1 MAEYYA
7 PYQWRQENDSE
18 RCGPVRPPGISSVFR
33 NVQRRREY
41 ENNKTHR
48 IYNNESRPC
57 GPTSSGLRESTTVNR
72 THSRQEYY
80 TPAKQRRY
88 NVESNQTVSSRYQ
101 GQQPQEKH
109 RQRLTSRDTNT
120 TPMSNSRT
128 GYKQKRLDV
137 TPSRLNNKLAGQDRN
152 RSNRQKDTSYL
163 PAKAAQPHHD
173 KPKPLR
179 VKGKPITLQ
188 RAPLSSTGRDAQ
200 DIRRRAIGQ
209 EQPCSSHTVPTQ
221 PSQSTRQPSPKQT
234 PPRVK
239 RNNSVKRPWRNAKLT
254 RTPDSE
260 DCDSDEDNN
269 AGLTRSTE
277 YNYGAAPQ
285 EEENTE
291 IQRHSL
297 TNGRALQEGNA
308 DDASSSDS
316 SASDAES
323 HHSGSSGSSSSGSS
337 ATPSASSSSDS
348 SDSSDSEDEVA
359 LPEEHKSNS
368 QRAASTKKASLTT
381 AAVAATKGSSPTV
394 ATTSRQVHGI
404 GKGSSGTRTRE
415 HVGVLP
421 RKQMSNQRNTHRKP
435 QSGSNSALASEQST
449 RPTVTTQTKVT
460 SPAKPGE
467 THSRSTP
474 PGPRTAMQTPHHK
487 HRARGQA
494 ARTTPQ
500 WKRKP
505 GVVNGQEVPNGEKP
519 KLDTQQTT
527 PDLRVLSNNQAQDI
541 KCRWVASVQ
550 VEESSQK
557 AAEAALKEISSNL
570 RSPAKPMEA
579 EPLETIETIETTDAC
594 RHLTSITEPRE
605 EETIETIETSDACRH
620 LASITEPREEEPLC
634 PTEASSQLLPFDD
647 SDSTVAV
654 VSLQCMRDMCNTT
667 IKKNTSDEPA
677 EQPPQDEVPKY
688 QNHSELPHES
698 PDETV
703 YDILR
708 YIDVVPAPATA
719 DNVVLYQGAMQ
730 QQHSTSPRLIGSERS
745 RETTEV
751 PAAR

>member
-1 MAEYYA
+1 MCSHRAQEDHSSFSLGNMTEYYA

-18 RCGPVRPPGISSVFR
+18 RCGSVRPPGIPSVFR

-41 ENNKTHR
+41 ENNKTRR
-48 IYNNESRPC
+48 IYNKASRPC
-57 GPTSSGLRESTTVNR
+57 GPTSPGLRESTTVNR
-72 THSRQEYY
+72 THSRQEYPFY
-80 TPAKQRRY
+80 TPAKQRRSS
-88 NVESNQTVSSRYQ
+88 VESNQTVSSRYQ
-101 GQQPQEKH
+101 GQQPQEKRLRLDRGADDC

-128 GYKQKRLDV
+128 GYKHKRLDV
-137 TPSRLNNKLAGQDRN
+137 TPSRLNNKPAGQDRN

-179 VKGKPITLQ
+179 VKGKPITVQ
-188 RAPLSSTGRDAQ
+188 RAPLSSTGLDAQ

-209 EQPCSSHTVPTQ
+209 EQHCSSHTVPTQ
-221 PSQSTRQPSPKQT
+221 PSQSRQPSPKQT
-234 PPRVK
+234 PPR
-239 RNNSVKRPWRNAKLT
+239 VKRPWRNAKLT

-260 DCDSDEDNN
+260 DYDSDEDNN
-269 AGLTRSTE
+269 ARLTRSTE
-277 YNYGAAPQ
+277 YNGAAPQ
-285 EEENTE
+285 EEENTD

-297 TNGRALQEGNA
+297 TNGRADQEGNA

-316 SASDAES
+316 SASDTES
-323 HHSGSSGSSSSGSS
+323 RHSGSSDSSSSGSS
-337 ATPSASSSSDS
+337 TTSSASSA
-348 SDSSDSEDEVA
+348 SDSSDSEGEVA

-368 QRAASTKKASLTT
+368 PRAASAKKASLTATVT
-381 AAVAATKGSSPTV
+381 AIKGSSPTV

-404 GKGSSGTRTRE
+404 GKGSSGTSTRD

-421 RKQMSNQRNTHRKP
+421 RKQMSNQHNNTHRKP
-435 QSGSNSALASEQST
+435 QSGNSALASEQSI
-449 RPTVTTQTKVT
+449 RPTITTQTKVT
-460 SPAKPGE
+460 SPAKSGE

-500 WKRKP
+500 RKRKP

-519 KLDTQQTT
+519 KLNTQQTT
-527 PDLRVLSNNQAQDI
+527 PDLRVLSNNQVQDI

-570 RSPAKPMEA
+570 HSTAKPREA
-579 EPLETIETIETTDAC
+579 EPLEIETNNAC
-594 RHLTSITEPRE
+594 RHLTSIAEPRE
-605 EETIETIETSDACRH
+605 A
-620 LASITEPREEEPLC
+620 EPLY
-634 PTEASSQLLPFDD
+634 PTEASSQLPFDD
-647 SDSTVAV
+647 SDSTMA
-654 VSLQCMRDMCNTT
+654 VSLQCMRDMCSTT
-667 IKKNTSDEPA
+667 IKDTSDEPA
-677 EQPPQDEVPKY
+677 EQPQDEVPKY
-688 QNHSELPHES
+688 QNHSELPHEL

-703 YDILR
+703 NDFFLYRD
-708 YIDVVPAPATA
+708 VPAPATA

-730 QQHSTSPRLIGSERS
+730 QHSTSPRLNGSERS
-745 RETTEV
+745 RETTGV
-751 PAAR
+751 PATM

>member
-72 THSRQEYY
+72 THSRQEYPFY

-101 GQQPQEKH
+101 GQQPQEKRLRLDRGADDC

-137 TPSRLNNKLAGQDRN
+137 TPSRLNDKLAGQDRN

-179 VKGKPITLQ
+179 AKGKPITLQ
-188 RAPLSSTGRDAQ
+188 RAPLSSTELDAQ

-221 PSQSTRQPSPKQT
+221 PSQSRQPSPKQT
-234 PPRVK
+234 PPRVQ
-239 RNNSVKRPWRNAKLT
+239 RNSVKRPWRNAKLT

-277 YNYGAAPQ
+277 YNGAAPR

-291 IQRHSL
+291 IRRHSL
-297 TNGRALQEGNA
+297 TTNGRAVKESNA

-323 HHSGSSGSSSSGSS
+323 HRSGSSGSSSSGSS
-337 ATPSASSSSDS
+337 ATSSASSASDS

-368 QRAASTKKASLTT
+368 PRAASTKKASLTT

-435 QSGSNSALASEQST
+435 QSGSNSALAAEQST
-449 RPTVTTQTKVT
+449 RPTITTQTKVT

-500 WKRKP
+500 RKRKP

-519 KLDTQQTT
+519 KLDAQQTT
-527 PDLRVLSNNQAQDI
+527 PDLRVLSNNQVQDV

-557 AAEAALKEISSNL
+557 AAEAALKDIRSDL
-570 RSPAKPMEA
+570 RSPAKPMEV
-579 EPLETIETIETTDAC
+579 EPLETIETIETSNAC

-605 EETIETIETSDACRH
+605 EE
-620 LASITEPREEEPLC
+620 PPC
-634 PTEASSQLLPFDD
+634 PAEASSQLLPFDD

-654 VSLQCMRDMCNTT
+654 SIQCMRDMCNAT
-667 IKKNTSDEPA
+667 IKNTSDEPA
-677 EQPPQDEVPKY
+677 EQPPQVEVPKY

-703 YDILR
+703 NDLFR
-708 YIDVVPAPATA
+708 YLDVVPAPATA

-730 QQHSTSPRLIGSERS
+730 QQHSTGPRLIGSERS

-751 PAAR
+751 PAAM